1 MFCNPNRKQ
10 KKKNIFAARGHNG
23 SMDNQNWNT
32 YISEVEAFLRVKE
45 NFDILCQKMRI
56 GGRAARLYS
65 MDGLI
70 KDELMQKLMQFW
82 MSAPPEQMAEI
93 TSAGQFSEQFL
104 AYTETDLCNDPQEM
118 AKNLLSGAALLFV
131 EPYTEALIVD
141 ARTYPVRSVDE
152 PEDERVLRG
161 SHDGFVETLIF
172 NTALLR
178 RRIRDTRF
186 TIEVVSVGK
195 RSKTDVALAYLDGKA
210 DKRFVEK
217 LRQRLRSLDVN
228 ALTMGQESL
237 TEALVNKGWYNPFPK
252 VRYTERPDNAAA
264 AIAEGRVVVLIDN
277 SASAMLLP
285 VSIFDFLQENNDFCF
300 PPVVGGYLRLVRLLV
315 FGLTIYLTPV
325 WYLLTKNPSYIPD
338 WLRFIAIEEPNE
350 VPVIVQLFVF
360 EIAIDALK
368 LASLN
373 TPSSLSN
380 SFSVIGALIL
390 GDFAVQA
397 HWFVPEVIMYMGLV
411 AIGNFTQPS
420 YELSYAFKLMRL
432 MILTLTALF
441 NLWGFIAGQVIMML
455 LIAFNHSVSGG
466 SYLYPLIPFH
476 WRALKGVLIR
486 RTMNNANS

>member
-10 KKKNIFAARGHNG
+10 KKKNIFAAQGHNG

-82 MSAPPEQMAEI
+82 MSATPEQMAEI

-210 DKRFVEK
+210 DKRFVE
-217 LRQRLRSLDVN
+217 
-228 ALTMGQESL
+228 
-237 TEALVNKGWYNPFPK
+237 
-252 VRYTERPDNAAA
+252 
-264 AIAEGRVVVLIDN
+264 
-277 SASAMLLP
+277 
-285 VSIFDFLQENNDFCF
+285 
-300 PPVVGGYLRLVRLLV
+300 
-315 FGLTIYLTPV
+315 
-325 WYLLTKNPSYIPD
+325 
-338 WLRFIAIEEPNE
+338 
-350 VPVIVQLFVF
+350 
-360 EIAIDALK
+360 
-368 LASLN
+368 
-373 TPSSLSN
+373 
-380 SFSVIGALIL
+380 
-390 GDFAVQA
+390 
-397 HWFVPEVIMYMGLV
+397 
-411 AIGNFTQPS
+411 
-420 YELSYAFKLMRL
+420 
-432 MILTLTALF
+432 
-441 NLWGFIAGQVIMML
+441 
-455 LIAFNHSVSGG
+455 
-466 SYLYPLIPFH
+466 
-476 WRALKGVLIR
+476 
-486 RTMNNANS
+486 

>member
-1 MFCNPNRKQ
+1 MNNRTWYDEI
-10 KKKNIFAARGHNG
+10 N
-23 SMDNQNWNT
+23 
-32 YISEVEAFLRVKE
+32 ELEAYLRVKE
-45 NFDILCQKMRI
+45 NFDILCQKMDI
-56 GGRAARLYS
+56 GGHRARLYS
-65 MDGLI
+65 IDGLI
-70 KDELMQKLMQFW
+70 KDDLMQKLMQFW
-82 MSAPPEQMAEI
+82 MSATPEQMQQI
-93 TSAGQFSEQFL
+93 TSPEQFSEKFL
-104 AYTETDLCNDPQEM
+104 AYTETQICRQPEEM
-118 AKNLLSGAALLFV
+118 SRNLLSGAALLFV
-131 EPYTEALIVD
+131 EPYREAFVVD

-172 NTALLR
+172 NTAMLR

-186 TIEVVSVGK
+186 TIEVVSVGR
-195 RSKTDVALAYLDGKA
+195 RSKTDVAIAYLDGKA
-210 DKRFVEK
+210 DKKFLDK
-217 LRQRLRSLDVN
+217 LRTRLKTLDVN
-228 ALTMGQESL
+228 SLTMGQESL
-237 TEALVNKGWYNPFPK
+237 TEALVTKGWYNPFPK

-264 AIAEGRVVVLIDN
+264 AIAEGRVIVFVDN
-277 SASAMLLP
+277 SASAMILP

-300 PPVVGGYLRLVRLLV
+300 PPLVGGYLRLVRLIV
-315 FGLTIYLTPV
+315 FGLTIYLTPI
-325 WYLLTKNPSYIPD
+325 WFLFTQNPTYIPD

-350 VPVIVQLFVF
+350 VPVFVQLIVF
-360 EIAIDALK
+360 EIAIDALR

-432 MILTLTALF
+432 MILTLTAIF
-441 NLWGFIAGQVIMML
+441 NLWGFIAGQAIMLL
-455 LIAFNHSVSGG
+455 LIAFNHSVSGT
-466 SYLYPLIPFH
+466 SYIYPLIPFN

-486 RTMNNANS
+486 RTMNNFNS